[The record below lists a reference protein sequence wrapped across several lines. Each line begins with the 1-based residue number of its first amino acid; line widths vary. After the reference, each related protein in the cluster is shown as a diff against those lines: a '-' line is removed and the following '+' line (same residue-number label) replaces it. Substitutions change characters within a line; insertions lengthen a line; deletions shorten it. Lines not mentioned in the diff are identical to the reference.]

1 MSEIIELIKI
11 LRERT
16 GAGLMDCKHA
26 LTECDMDIEK
36 SVDWLREKGIA
47 KQAKKSNRIAAE
59 GLTTVK
65 FNGNEAV
72 VLEINCE
79 TDFVAKAD
87 PFIELV
93 DDVATICLEQ
103 KPADIE
109 ALKLLSTAD
118 GTTVNELFV
127 NAGLKLGEKLSL
139 RRFKLIEKAEGEIF
153 GSYVHGGGTITSL
166 VRVKS
171 GDADFA
177 EQLAMSIA
185 ANAPIYLSS
194 KDIPA
199 EEIEKETKLQEETAK
214 DEDNFDKKPADIQE
228 KIISGRVKKHFV
240 ESVLLEQEFVVNP
253 DITVEKACEQ
263 NKAEIVEF
271 VRYQVGEG
279 IEKRK
284 DDFATEVAKEMQ

>member
-65 FNGNEAV
+65 INGNKVV

-87 PFIELV
+87 PFIKLV
-93 DDVATICLEQ
+93 DDVAAICLEQ
-103 KPADIE
+103 NPADVE
-109 ALKLLSTAD
+109 ALKLLSATD

-139 RRFKLIEKAEGEIF
+139 RRFKLIEKGDGEIF
-153 GSYVHGGGTITSL
+153 GSYVHGGGTIASL

-171 GDADFA
+171 NDGNFA

-199 EEIEKETKLQEETAK
+199 EEIEKETKLQNETAK
-214 DEDNFDKKPADIQE
+214 DEENFDKKPADIQE
-228 KIISGRVKKHFV
+228 KIITGRVKKHFV
-240 ESVLLEQEFVVNP
+240 DSVLLEQEFVVNP
-253 DITVEKACEQ
+253 DLTVEKACEQ
-263 NKAEIVEF
+263 NKAEIIEF

-284 DDFATEVAKEMQ
+284 DDFAAEVAKEMK

>member
-1 MSEIIELIKI
+1 MSEIIELIKV
-11 LRERT
+11 LRDRT

-26 LTECDMDIEK
+26 LKECDMDIEK

-47 KQAKKSNRIAAE
+47 KQAKKASRIAAE

-65 FNGNEAV
+65 FKGNKAV

-79 TDFVAKAD
+79 TDFVAKSD
-87 PFIELV
+87 PFIKLV
-93 DDVATICLEQ
+93 DDVATICLDQNPE
-103 KPADIE
+103 DVE
-109 ALKLLSTAD
+109 ALKTLATAD

-139 RRFKLIEKAEGEIF
+139 RRFKLVEKGEGEIF
-153 GSYVHGGGTITSL
+153 GSYVHGGGTITAL
-166 VRVKS
+166 VKVKT
-171 GDADFA
+171 ADENFA

-185 ANAPIYLSS
+185 ANAPVYLSS

-199 EEIEKETKLQEETAK
+199 EEIEKETNLQKEKAK
-214 DEDNFDKKPADIQE
+214 EDASFTKKPENIQD

-253 DITVEKACEQ
+253 DVTVEKACEQ

-284 DDFATEVAKEMQ
+284 DDFAAEVAKEMQ

>member
-109 ALKLLSTAD
+109 ALKLLSTTD

-139 RRFKLIEKAEGEIF
+139 RRFKLIEKADGEIF

>member
-1 MSEIIELIKI
+1 MSEIIELIKV
-11 LRERT
+11 LRDRT

-26 LTECDMDIEK
+26 LQECDMDIEK

-47 KQAKKSNRIAAE
+47 KQAKKASRIAAE

-65 FNGNEAV
+65 FDGDKAV

-79 TDFVAKAD
+79 TDFVAKSD
-87 PFIELV
+87 PFVKLV
-93 DDVATICLEQ
+93 DDIATICLKQNPSDVET
-103 KPADIE
+103 
-109 ALKLLSTAD
+109 LKTLSTD
-118 GTTVNELFV
+118 EGTTVEELFV

-139 RRFKLIEKAEGEIF
+139 RRFKVVTKAEGEIF
-153 GSYVHGGGTITSL
+153 GSYIHGAGTITSL
-166 VRVKS
+166 VRVKTED
-171 GDADFA
+171 GDFA

-185 ANAPIYLSS
+185 ANAPVYLSS

-199 EEIEKETKLQEETAK
+199 EEIEKETALQTEKAK
-214 DEDNFDKKPADIQE
+214 EDESFAKKPENIQE

-240 ESVLLEQEFVVNP
+240 DSVLLEQEFVVNP
-253 DITVEKACEQ
+253 DLTVEKACEQ

-284 DDFATEVAKEMQ
+284 DDFAAEVAKEMQ

>member
-65 FNGNEAV
+65 INGNKVV

-87 PFIELV
+87 PFIKLV
-93 DDVATICLEQ
+93 DDVAAICLEQ
-103 KPADIE
+103 NPADVE
-109 ALKLLSTAD
+109 ALKLLSATD

-139 RRFKLIEKAEGEIF
+139 RRFKLIEKGDGEIF
-153 GSYVHGGGTITSL
+153 GSYVHGGGTIASL

-171 GDADFA
+171 NDANFA

-199 EEIEKETKLQEETAK
+199 EEIEKETKLQNETAK
-214 DEDNFDKKPADIQE
+214 DEENFDKKPADIQE
-228 KIISGRVKKHFV
+228 KIITGRVKKHFV
-240 ESVLLEQEFVVNP
+240 DSVLLEQEFVVNP
-253 DITVEKACEQ
+253 DLTVEKACEQ
-263 NKAEIVEF
+263 NKAEIIEF

-284 DDFATEVAKEMQ
+284 DDFAAEVAKEMK

>member
-109 ALKLLSTAD
+109 ALKLLSTTD